1 MGIADLFNDIDTE
14 NIGDFLSDPIGGFK
28 KLFSSFLDTDSL
40 FSGDE
45 YPAVALTNAVEIDY
59 QEARALGFVESADNP
74 FGGTTLYKFKVR
86 TVVKGGPHIVLSDP
100 CLLTDAKDAETKC
113 LVNALI
119 AAHTTVVTTF
129 SGIGVGDIV
138 QIKFDRNSDNT
149 LNLRTANFKAV
160 TSRSDLTSL
169 TPEACDFIAAV
180 FELDGGFIPPPNIDL
195 KSEIVELAEKYDKA
209 KNLIYKSENNKFI
222 AQLLKPFDLYAK
234 AFVYLAKEEL
244 NADVQFT
251 DGTRSA
257 ADQKNRYDKSRSGKS
272 GLPAAPP
279 TNGITEKSSCHRVG
293 LALDFNFII
302 DGFRYSAPKS
312 QKPLQTFDGTA
323 ARADTNIASVSY
335 EGPAGL
341 SAHKQSWID
350 TGIVDLLENRLDLTW
365 GGNFNSS
372 YDPIHFELTPSS
384 IGVTKKAAYSALQ
397 TGKSLGI
404 TLTDDDG
411 FAATSET
418 SAEFEDFQI
427 IGESPVDV
435 AERNI
440 IDVNVGIPTID

>member
-1 MGIADLFNDIDTE
+1 MSIADLFNDIDTE

-59 QEARALGFVESADNP
+59 EEARALGFVESADNP

-86 TVVKGGPHIVLSDP
+86 TVVKGGPHIILSDP
-100 CLLTDAKDAETKC
+100 CLLTNAKDAETKC
-113 LVNALI
+113 LINALI
-119 AAHTTVVTTF
+119 AAHTTVVTTN

-149 LNLRTANFKAV
+149 LNLRTANLKSV
-160 TSRSDLTSL
+160 SHPSDLTSL

-209 KNLIYKSENNKFI
+209 TNIRYKTKNNEEI
-222 AQLLKPFDLYAK
+222 AGLLKPFDLYAK
-234 AFVYLAKEEL
+234 AFVYRAKEEL

-257 ADQKNRYDKSRSGKS
+257 TDQKNRYERSKSGKT
-272 GLPAAPP
+272 GLPAAAP
-279 TNGITEKSSCHRVG
+279 TGGITEKSSCHRVG
-293 LALDFNFII
+293 LALDFNFIVN
-302 DGFRYSAPKS
+302 GFRYASPGL
-312 QKPLQTFDGTA
+312 QKPIQVFDGEPP
-323 ARADTNIASVSY
+323 RAGTTIESVTY
-335 EGPAGL
+335 EGPAGI

-350 TGIVDLLENRLDLTW
+350 TKIPELLSDLGLTW
-365 GGNFNSS
+365 GGNFTGLKN
-372 YDPIHFELTPSS
+372 YDPIHFELTPST

-404 TLTDDDG
+404 TLTDEFGDP
-411 FAATSET
+411 ATSET
-418 SAEFEDFQI
+418 SPEFEDFTLE
-427 IGESPVDV
+427 GASSPLDV

-440 IDVNVGIPTID
+440 N